1 VTEPNLDVIEE
12 PVSVADFMR
21 LRQASGLSPRDEAG
35 AAIGL
40 PNSLY
45 GVQILDG
52 GTAIAMGRVVGDG
65 GLNFEIVDV
74 AVDPA
79 YQGKGLGKTV
89 MRYLMQ
95 YLERVAP
102 NNAYITLVGDEPVF
116 YEKLGFKLVRPASE
130 GMYMLGPVTVEF

>member
-1 VTEPNLDVIEE
+1 MTLGKFKVIEA
-12 PVSVADFMR
+12 PVFVADFMR
-21 LRQASGLSPRDEAG
+21 LREVSGMSPRDPEG
-35 AAIGL
+35 AATGL

-52 GTAIAMGRVVGDG
+52 GTVIAMGRIVGDG

-89 MRYLMQ
+89 MRHLMQ
-95 YLERVAP
+95 YLERTAP
-102 NNAYITLVGDEPVF
+102 KNAYITLVGDEPGF

-130 GMYMLGPVTVEF
+130 GMYMLGPVKVDF

>member
-1 VTEPNLDVIEE
+1 MMEQFEVIEQ

-21 LRQASGLSPRDEAG
+21 LREVSGLSPRDAEG
-35 AAIGL
+35 AATGL

-45 GVQILDG
+45 GVQILNAG
-52 GTAIAMGRVVGDG
+52 EAIAMGRIVGDG

-79 YQGKGLGKTV
+79 YQGKGLGKEV

-95 YLERVAP
+95 YLARTAP
-102 NNAYITLVGDEPVF
+102 KNAYITLVGDEPGF

-130 GMYMLGPVTVEF
+130 GMYMLGPVTVDF

>member
-1 VTEPNLDVIEE
+1 MTHFDVLEK
-12 PVSVADFMR
+12 PVSVDDFMR
-21 LRQASGLSPRDEAG
+21 LREVSGLSARDAEG
-35 AAIGL
+35 ARLGL

-45 GVQILDG
+45 GVQILAGDR
-52 GTAIAMGRVVGDG
+52 AIAMGRIVGDG

-89 MRYLMQ
+89 MRYLMK

-102 NNAYITLVGDEPVF
+102 PKAYITLVGDEPVF
-116 YEKLGFKLVRPASE
+116 YEKLGFKSVQPESD
-130 GMYMLGPVTVEF
+130 GMYMLAPVIVHF